1 MVEGSSNSV
10 GLGCRW
16 TLLRVPPCHLVAV
29 ALCQLPLGS
38 WFTIHSME
46 ISPLPLDVVTR
57 AVEGFRER
65 LSGGRLK
72 EK

>member
-38 WFTIHSME
+38 WFTHPFNGDKST
-46 ISPLPLDVVTR
+46 P
-57 AVEGFRER
+57 A
-65 LSGGRLK
+65 
-72 EK
+72 